1 MAGEFNVST
10 LMGTDGQKEGCKGR
24 DTEEPGT
31 LQKAAP

>member
-10 LMGTDGQKEGCKGR
+10 LMRTDGQKGGRNGR